1 MSEHQGGNG
10 ELIAVGAAGL
20 AVCCVLPALVVLAG
34 ALGVGVVL
42 GPLALGAGATA
53 LGTLLVMRG
62 RRRRRSHPPSK
73 APQDGAAGGEV

>member
-1 MSEHQGGNG
+1 MSEHHGGNG

-20 AVCCVLPALVVLAG
+20 AVCVLPALVVLAG
-34 ALGVGVVL
+34 ALGVGDVL

-62 RRRRRSHPPSK
+62 RHRRRSHPPRE
-73 APQDGAAGGEV
+73 APQNGAAGKAV